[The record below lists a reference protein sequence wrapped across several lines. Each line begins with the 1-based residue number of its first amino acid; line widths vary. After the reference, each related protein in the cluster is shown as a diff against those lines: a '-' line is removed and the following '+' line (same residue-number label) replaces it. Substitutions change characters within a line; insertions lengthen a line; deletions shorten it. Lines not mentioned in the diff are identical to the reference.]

1 MNMINENERVI
12 VMNLARVSENGQVTL
27 PLEIRRL
34 LGVKS
39 GDKLLFVQ
47 NQNGEI
53 VLSNVSAQAICKAH
67 TAFRGAAEAVGVH
80 NEDEVLKL
88 VEEVR

>member
-1 MNMINENERVI
+1 
-12 VMNLARVSENGQVTL
+12 MNLARVSENGQVTL

-53 VLSNVSAQAICKAH
+53 VLSNVSAQAIRKAQG
-67 TAFRGAAEAVGVH
+67 AFAGAAEAMGLH
-80 NEDEVLKL
+80 NEDDVLKL
-88 VEEVR
+88 VEEVRYGKETKQ